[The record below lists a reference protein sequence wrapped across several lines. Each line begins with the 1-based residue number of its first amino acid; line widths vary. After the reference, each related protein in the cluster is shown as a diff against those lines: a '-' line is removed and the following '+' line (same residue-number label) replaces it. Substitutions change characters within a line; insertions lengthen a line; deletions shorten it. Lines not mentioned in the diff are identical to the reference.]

1 MLTVNTLGK
10 FQMTDGMTVVDDEQ
24 LRSPMLSKLLMY
36 MLLYREKTLTTDDI
50 STAIWQDEEI
60 DNPAGALKNL
70 MYRLRKTLTSFFG
83 EEEFILTNRGSYR
96 WNPDVKVILDIEKFE
111 KLINE
116 AKAENVYEDAIIK
129 YEQAI
134 SIYQGDFLPQLL
146 DMHWILTLNTY
157 YHSLFLSCAKGLA
170 DLYAKTEQ
178 YEKLDKL
185 CSNALKYE
193 NGDEQLFCYQIEARM
208 RCGKISLALESYEKA
223 REIMEKELGIRKTTI
238 LNKVYEELLA
248 MSKGQSA
255 YSMNEVRED
264 IVEEEPEGVFF
275 CGYPIFKEI
284 YHLEARKSTRAKES
298 EYLLLLTITGKKE
311 DTAELA
317 QFRTKQ
323 AMNGMEKTI
332 KDSLRVG
339 DVAAKYSDTQFIILL
354 PSTTEELALLVA
366 NRLISKLFDL
376 DSKYKNVNVRVNIEQ
391 VSMNGQFVQ

>member
-83 EEEFILTNRGSYR
+83 EEDFIVTNRGSYR

-111 KLINE
+111 KLTNE
-116 AKAENVYEDAIIK
+116 AKVENVYEDAIIK

-134 SIYQGDFLPQLL
+134 AIYQGDFLPQIL

-170 DLYAKTEQ
+170 ELYVKTEQ

-185 CSNALKYE
+185 CNNALKYE

-223 REIMEKELGIRKTTI
+223 REIMEKELDEPQCYRIRSGIRQ
-238 LNKVYEELLA
+238 L
-248 MSKGQSA
+248 
-255 YSMNEVRED
+255 
-264 IVEEEPEGVFF
+264 
-275 CGYPIFKEI
+275 
-284 YHLEARKSTRAKES
+284 
-298 EYLLLLTITGKKE
+298 
-311 DTAELA
+311 
-317 QFRTKQ
+317 
-323 AMNGMEKTI
+323 
-332 KDSLRVG
+332 
-339 DVAAKYSDTQFIILL
+339 
-354 PSTTEELALLVA
+354 
-366 NRLISKLFDL
+366 
-376 DSKYKNVNVRVNIEQ
+376 
-391 VSMNGQFVQ
+391 

>member
-24 LRSPMLSKLLMY
+24 LRSPMLSKLFMY

-391 VSMNGQFVQ
+391 VSMNRQFVQ

>member
-10 FQMTDGMTVVDDEQ
+10 FQMTDGLTVADDEQ

>member
-10 FQMTDGMTVVDDEQ
+10 FQMTDGMTVADDEQ
-24 LRSPMLSKLLMY
+24 LRSPMLSKLFMY

-50 STAIWQDEEI
+50 STAIWQEEEI

>member
-83 EEEFILTNRGSYR
+83 EEDFIVTNRGSYR

-116 AKAENVYEDAIIK
+116 AKVENVYEDAIIK

-134 SIYQGDFLPQLL
+134 AIYQGDFLPQIL

-170 DLYAKTEQ
+170 ELYVKTEQ

-185 CSNALKYE
+185 CNNALKYE

-284 YHLEARKSTRAKES
+284 YHLEARKSTRAKER

-311 DTAELA
+311 DTPELA

-332 KDSLRVG
+332 KESLRVG

>member
-10 FQMTDGMTVVDDEQ
+10 FQMTDGLTAVDDEQ

-50 STAIWQDEEI
+50 STAIWQDEEV
-60 DNPAGALKNL
+60 DNPSGALKNL

-83 EEEFILTNRGSYR
+83 EKEFIITNRGSYC
-96 WNPDVKVILDIEKFE
+96 WNPDIKVILDVEKFE

-116 AKAENVYEDAIIK
+116 ARAENVYDDAITK

-134 SIYQGDFLPQLL
+134 AIYQGDFLPQIL

-157 YHSLFLSCAKGLA
+157 YHSLFLSCSKGLA
-170 DLYAKTEQ
+170 ELYVKNEQ
-178 YEKLDKL
+178 YEDLDKL
-185 CSNALKYE
+185 CNNALKYE

-208 RCGKISLALESYEKA
+208 RCGEISLALESYEKA
-223 REIMEKELGIRKTTI
+223 RTIMEQELGIRKTTI
-238 LNKVYEELLA
+238 LNKVYEEILA

-255 YSMNEVRED
+255 YSMKEVRED
-264 IVEEEPEGVFF
+264 IVEEDPEGVFF

-284 YHLEARKSTRAKES
+284 YHLEARKSARTKER
-298 EYLLLLTITGKKE
+298 EYLLLLTLEGKKE
-311 DTAELA
+311 DTAEIA

-323 AMNGMEKTI
+323 AMNGMERTI

-339 DVAAKYSDTQFIILL
+339 DVAARYSDTQFIILL
-354 PSTTEELALLVA
+354 PSTTEELAHLIA
-366 NRLISKLFDL
+366 NRLISKLFDI
-376 DSKYKNVNVRVNIEQ
+376 DSKYKKVTVRVNVEQ
-391 VSMNGQFVQ
+391 VSMNGQLVQ

>member
-10 FQMTDGMTVVDDEQ
+10 FQMTDGLTVADDEQ
-24 LRSPMLSKLLMY
+24 LRSPMLLKLLMY

-50 STAIWQDEEI
+50 STAIWQDEEV
-60 DNPAGALKNL
+60 DNPSGALKNL
-70 MYRLRKTLTSFFG
+70 MYRLRKTLTGFFG
-83 EEEFILTNRGSYR
+83 EKEFIITNRGSYC
-96 WNPDVKVILDIEKFE
+96 WNPEIKVILDIEKFE

-116 AKAENVYEDAIIK
+116 AKNENVCENAIIK

-134 SIYQGDFLPQLL
+134 SIYQGDFLPQII

-170 DLYAKTEQ
+170 ELYEETGQFEN
-178 YEKLDKL
+178 LDKL
-185 CSNALKYE
+185 CNHALKYE

-208 RCGKISLALESYEKA
+208 RCGEISLALESYEKA
-223 REIMEKELGIRKTTI
+223 RKIMEQELGIRKTTI

-255 YSMNEVRED
+255 YSMKEVHED

-284 YHLEARKSTRAKES
+284 YHLEARKSARAKEK
-298 EYLLLLTITGKKE
+298 EYLLLLTLEGKKE
-311 DTAELA
+311 DTEEIA
-317 QFRTKQ
+317 QFRTKK
-323 AMNGMEKTI
+323 AMNGMENTI
-332 KDSLRVG
+332 KESLRAG
-339 DVAAKYSDTQFIILL
+339 DVAARYSDTQFIILL
-354 PSTTEELALLVA
+354 PNTTEDLAHLVA

-391 VSMNGQFVQ
+391 VSMDGQLVQ

>member
-24 LRSPMLSKLLMY
+24 LRSPMLSKLFMY

-50 STAIWQDEEI
+50 STAIWQEEEI

>member
-24 LRSPMLSKLLMY
+24 LRSPMLSKLFMY

-96 WNPDVKVILDIEKFE
+96 WNPDIKVILDIEKFE

-116 AKAENVYEDAIIK
+116 AKVENVYEDAIIK